1 LFINI
6 HTHTVRGNG
15 VEVQSLY
22 RQFEQV
28 QQKGI
33 YSIGIHPCYDASVSF
48 EELLQW
54 STHEQVVAI
63 GECGLDI
70 ICNTNLVHQQQLFAK
85 QVQLANELN
94 KPLIIHCVKAWGE
107 LVTLLQPCTVPVVV
121 HGFNKSKELAMQ
133 LVNKGYYLSF
143 GKALQ
148 QQRIQEIVAAI
159 PKEQLLLETDIADIA
174 VDAVYQWAANA
185 VGSNEEV
192 IRLQI
197 VTNAVKVFGE
207 KIMKYDN

>member
-33 YSIGIHPCYDASVSF
+33 YSIGIHPCYDASTSF
-48 EELLQW
+48 GELLQW

-63 GECGLDI
+63 GECGLDT

-159 PKEQLLLETDIADIA
+159 PIEQLLLETDIADIA